1 MSERDIQLSDVRK
14 GYGTVTALD
23 GVSLDVVRGETVGL
37 VGRNGAGK
45 TTLFKLLVGHETP
58 DAGSVSV
65 AGLPASAG
73 PAVRERVG
81 YLPEHAGFP
90 PSFTGREVLAFHAR
104 VRGVAD
110 RDRRVERVLRTV
122 GLADAADRAVGGYSN
137 GMNRRL
143 GLATALV
150 GDPAVLLLDEP
161 TAGLDPAGVAAFH
174 DVVESLSRETDVT
187 VLVSSHVLPEI
198 ERLCDRVV
206 VLDDGRVAVE
216 GEVADLR
223 RAAGDTTTVVATVAD
238 DPEAGAATA
247 ADVAGVTDATADP
260 PRVRLTVDRDA
271 VFDALATLDDAA
283 DVVDV
288 EVTEPGLAAVFREAV
303 GANDVALAADG
314 GSDGRLL
321 GGGGRD

>member
-1 MSERDIQLSDVRK
+1 MSDIELRDVAKS
-14 GYGTVTALD
+14 YGTVTALD
-23 GVSLDVVRGETVGL
+23 GVSLDVARGETVGL

-58 DAGSVSV
+58 DGGTVTV

-73 PAVRERVG
+73 PTVRERVG
-81 YLPEHAGFP
+81 YLPENAGFP
-90 PSFTGREVLAFHAR
+90 PSFTGREVLDFHAR

-122 GLADAADRAVGGYSN
+122 GLADAADREVGGYSN

-150 GDPAVLLLDEP
+150 GDPDVLLLDEP

-174 DVVESLSRETDVT
+174 EVVESLSRETDVT

-198 ERLCDRVV
+198 ERLCDRVA
-206 VLDDGRVAVE
+206 VLEDGRVAVE
-216 GEVADLR
+216 GDVGALR
-223 RAAGDTTTVVATVAD
+223 RAAGDTVSIVATVAD
-238 DPEAGAATA
+238 DPGEVADALAGT
-247 ADVAGVTDATADP
+247 AGVTETTADP
-260 PRVRLTVDRDA
+260 PRVRLTVERDA
-271 VFDALATLDDAA
+271 VFGVLAALDGATT
-283 DVVDV
+283 VRDV

-303 GANDVALAADG
+303 GASDVALAADG
-314 GSDGRLL
+314 GGDRN
-321 GGGGRD
+321 GGGGHD

>member
-1 MSERDIQLSDVRK
+1 MSEHDIELRDVRK
-14 GYGTVTALD
+14 AYGTVTALD
-23 GVSLDVVRGETVGL
+23 GVSMDVARGETVGL
-37 VGRNGAGK
+37 VGRTGAGK

-58 DAGSVSV
+58 DAGSVTV
-65 AGLPASAG
+65 AGRAASAG

-90 PSFTGREVLAFHAR
+90 PSFTGREALDFHAR
-104 VRGVAD
+104 VRDIGD
-110 RDRRVERVLRTV
+110 RDRMVERVLRTV

-174 DVVESLSRETDVT
+174 DVVESLSAETDVT

-198 ERLCDRVV
+198 ERLCDRVA

-216 GEVADLR
+216 GAVADLR
-223 RAAGDTTTVVATVAD
+223 RTAGDTTSVVATVAG
-238 DPEAGAATA
+238 DPDEVAEIVADGVPGVAEA
-247 ADVAGVTDATADP
+247 VADP
-260 PRVRLTVDRDA
+260 PSVRLSVERDA
-271 VFDALATLDDAA
+271 VFDALAALDDTGV
-283 DVVDV
+283 VVDV
-288 EVTEPGLAAVFREAV
+288 EVTEPGLAAVFRDAV
-303 GANDVALAADG
+303 GASDVALAADG
-314 GSDGRLL
+314 SGG

>member
-1 MSERDIQLSDVRK
+1 MSDIELRDVRK
-14 GYGTVTALD
+14 RYGTVTALD
-23 GVSLDVVRGETVGL
+23 GVSLDVARGETVGL

-58 DAGSVSV
+58 DAGSVTV

-90 PSFTGREVLAFHAR
+90 PSLSGWEVLGFHAR
-104 VRGVAD
+104 VRGVED
-110 RDRRVERVLRTV
+110 RQRRVERVLRTV

-187 VLVSSHVLPEI
+187 VVVSSHVLPEI
-198 ERLCDRVV
+198 ERLCDRVA
-206 VLDDGRVAVE
+206 VLDAGRVAVE

-223 RAAGDTTTVVATVAD
+223 RDAGDTTTVVATVVD
-238 DPEAGAATA
+238 DPEAVAAKA
-247 ADVAGVTDATADP
+247 AAAVAGVADAAADP

-271 VFDALATLDDAA
+271 VFDALAALDDAA
-283 DVVDV
+283 DVADV